1 VEGIKQSILLLGDQA
16 DFSEHVFHIVRDNP
30 CHALNLIRLENRI
43 DPSNFLK
50 SNNICL
56 ILFCVQDATY
66 FKETLREVQK
76 LGYAGSLIPITDLN
90 TDEIAVIAH
99 EFNCHVPLPADSL
112 TDYILLHAIFS
123 AIENKRISNE
133 IRIRDAILRS
143 VNFAAEKFLNNPD
156 WKTHIKDV
164 LQKIAE
170 ASQVDRVYLYENIYS
185 EQNLTGARLIER
197 WIAPGISND
206 WITEPGSERTFEQLG
221 IYPFIQELREAR
233 FIKSHIR
240 DLPKKI
246 QPFYRLADIKS
257 ILIVSIFTNGDWW
270 GFIGFDQ
277 CRYEREWKTLEIE
290 ELKTASSILSAAISR
305 QKSDARLKYLATHD
319 YLTSLPNRLLF
330 EDHLRGAMA
339 RSQRSKKWTGLFVI
353 DLDHFKKV
361 NDTYGHPFGDK
372 VLVEVGRRLQGA
384 IRASDTVARIGGDEF
399 VVIGEELITL
409 DDAYRVGKK
418 ILNAFIEPILCD
430 NNKVLISPS
439 IGISIYPNDSEDM
452 EELMRFADIGL
463 YRAKKQGNTFNVYQE
478 DNYGSTTYKN
488 IDLHSQS
495 E

>member
-1 VEGIKQSILLLGDQA
+1 MEGIKQSILLLGDQA
-16 DFSEHVFHIVRDNP
+16 DFSEHVFCIVRDNP
-30 CHALNLIRLENRI
+30 CHALNLIRIENRI
-43 DPSNFLK
+43 DLNNILK

-56 ILFCVQDATY
+56 ILFCVQDLVY
-66 FKETLREVQK
+66 FKKTCKQIYE
-76 LGYAGSLIPITDLN
+76 LGYSGSLIPITNLN

-99 EFNCHVPLPADSL
+99 EFNYHVPLPAESL

-133 IRIRDAILRS
+133 IRIRDSILRS

-164 LQKIAE
+164 LQRIAE

-185 EQNLTGARLIER
+185 ERNLTGARLVER
-197 WIAPGISND
+197 WVSPGISD
-206 WITEPGSERTFEQLG
+206 KLIEEPGEERSIEQLG
-221 IYPFIQELREAR
+221 ITPFIQELRESR
-233 FIKSHIR
+233 FIKSQVR

-246 QPFYRLADIKS
+246 QPLCRLADIKS
-257 ILIVSIFTNGDWW
+257 ILLVAIFTNGDWW
-270 GFIGFDQ
+270 GYIGFDQ
-277 CRYEREWKTLEIE
+277 CKYEREWKTLEIE
-290 ELKTASSILSAAISR
+290 ELKTGGSILSAAISR
-305 QKSDARLKYLATHD
+305 QKADVRLKYLATHD
-319 YLTSLPNRLLF
+319 YLTNLPNRLLF
-330 EDHLRGAMA
+330 EDHLHGAMT

-372 VLVEVGRRLQGA
+372 VLIEVGKRLLDS

-399 VVIGEELITL
+399 VVIGEELSSLEDI
-409 DDAYRVGKK
+409 YRVGKK
-418 ILNAFIEPILCD
+418 ILDAFSAPILCD

-439 IGISIYPNDSEDM
+439 IGISIYPNDSKGM

-463 YRAKKQGNTFNVYQE
+463 YKAKKQGNTFNVYAEGAGKQLWL
-478 DNYGSTTYKN
+478 DNLQKY
-488 IDLHSQS
+488 
-495 E
+495 